1 MGEDSLAR
9 PQWLE
14 IVHWDDVTSISRCEK
29 EELYALFVRFFK
41 EHQSWVT
48 NSPRS
53 VPFDCFDK
61 ALYGDTLISVAK
73 CLGRI
78 VGFVSGKLSHDEVL
92 IISSVF
98 VHYDVRKFSVAEH
111 LLREIIAK
119 YSVREVVATVHKR
132 NRAARRLF
140 ARIGFNDECS
150 YGWCGYRLK
159 TTGINNNDRNQAGF
173 STTGIDR
180 ITR

>member
-1 MGEDSLAR
+1 MGEGGLTR
-9 PQWLE
+9 CQWLE
-14 IVHWDDVTSISRCEK
+14 VVHWDDVDSITLDEK

-53 VPFDCFDK
+53 VPFSCFDD
-61 ALYGDTLISVAK
+61 ALYGDTHISVAK

-78 VGFVSGKLSHDEVL
+78 VGFVSGRLTDEGVL
-92 IISSVF
+92 IFSSVF
-98 VHYDVRKFSVAEH
+98 VLYDIRKFGVAEH
-111 LLREIIAK
+111 LLREIIAN
-119 YSVREVVATVHKR
+119 YSVREVVATVCAR

-150 YGWCGYRLK
+150 YGWCGYRLN